1 MGGGFVTC
9 CVARIA
15 PNGVIA
21 LTNAGNPASYRNGEE
36 LVVEPGLPLGMIA
49 DVSYI
54 ETTCQL
60 APGDRLT
67 FVSDGVLEATS
78 PSGELYGFERTRA
91 ISPTSTAR

>member
-1 MGGGFVTC
+1 M
-9 CVARIA
+9 
-15 PNGVIA
+15 
-21 LTNAGNPASYRNGEE
+21 
-36 LVVEPGLPLGMIA
+36 
-49 DVSYI
+49 

-91 ISPTSTAR
+91 ISIQPANAIAEAATRFGQEDDITVLIVTRTVGLNPMLA